1 MDATPNTV
9 FLLGA
14 GFSRSIDLDM
24 PLMGE
29 LPSLLDFKEGSSA
42 KPFCDQTFQDDF
54 EAWLSSLAS
63 VCPWV
68 GAKEQ
73 RMRTDAFLEVLK
85 AIQVGLIEPTSRII
99 EQYNFLAMDNDPY
112 HWIFRLLD
120 YWHQNRSSVITLNYD
135 TIVEGIAKYYLFGR
149 HGNKALESD
158 FYPESQS
165 PAASFQLYKLHGSIN
180 LWSRDPLKGSN
191 LQFVET
197 CNKET
202 ISKSLEEGYF
212 PYIVP
217 PLSVK
222 DNYYGNSGLGE
233 LWQRASSRIKK
244 ADRLVVMG
252 YSFPASDWIMKVFLR
267 DLKPDAAVE
276 VIDVSNEAFERASS
290 IFSAQGHAVR
300 KFIDKENP
308 IGNYVANLGAG

>member
-1 MDATPNTV
+1 MNVTPNIV
-9 FLLGA
+9 FLIGA
-14 GFSRSIDLDM
+14 GFSKSIDLDM

-29 LPSLLDFKEGSSA
+29 LPSRLDFKEGSSA
-42 KPFCDQTFQDDF
+42 QQFRDQTFQDDF

-68 GAKEQ
+68 DKREQ
-73 RMRTDAFLEVLK
+73 SMRTDAFLEVLK
-85 AIQVGLIEPTSRII
+85 AIQVGLIGPTSRII
-99 EQYNFLAMDNDPY
+99 DQYNFLAMDNDPY

-135 TIVEGIAKYYLFGR
+135 TIVEGIAKHYLFGS
-149 HGNKALESD
+149 HGDKASESD

-197 CNKET
+197 CNKER
-202 ISKSLEEGYF
+202 ISESLEEGYF

-222 DNYYGNSGLGE
+222 DNYYRNTELGE
-233 LWQRASSRIKK
+233 SWQRASSSIKK
-244 ADRLVVMG
+244 ADRLVVLG

-267 DLKPDAAVE
+267 DLKPDATVE
-276 VIDVSNEAFERASS
+276 VIDVSNDAFKQASS
-290 IFSAQGHAVR
+290 IFSSQGHTVE
-300 KFIDKENP
+300 KLIDKENP
-308 IGNYVANLGAG
+308 IGKYVATL